1 MLIVI
6 LSNDFEEI
14 YFIIFSIENI
24 VLLLNL
30 IYILLFDLFDNDYE
44 IISLF

>member
-14 YFIIFSIENI
+14 YFIIFSIEYI